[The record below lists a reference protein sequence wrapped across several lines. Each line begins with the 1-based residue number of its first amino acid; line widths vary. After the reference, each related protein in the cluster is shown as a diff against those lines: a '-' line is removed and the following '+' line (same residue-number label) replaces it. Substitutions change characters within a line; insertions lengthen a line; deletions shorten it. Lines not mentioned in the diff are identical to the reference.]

1 MATYTRPAKTVAGD
15 GTTAYV
21 DGNKL
26 PAAEL
31 NADFD
36 NLITVINGQ
45 LDSDNI
51 SSSANIPNSALVE
64 IDGTKVADHA
74 EDDATFLTATSAGD
88 SFNTS
93 RPTNLEGE
101 LERLRY
107 RIKANNGYFTEQKAT
122 NASNALTTLGW
133 TEPPIA
139 GPNLLLNAGFE
150 DNAITDQDP
159 PTHWTEEGTLTAS
172 SIEGAVAAH
181 DTYGGHKR
189 SLRFTGA
196 ASAGISQTVQGLK
209 AETKYLFG
217 AAFFLTTGGLTLR
230 TAGGLA
236 ASNAYQDPSE
246 TYTTTGS
253 SVVVRNFVVQT
264 DSSATDIKVELLGS
278 TSSNDI
284 NILGCWFHEL
294 NESAPAQLPH
304 IPTQTKSTSTEVTN
318 IPATVASGT
327 DWNTQWTDV
336 STLSLSQYIPSPGY
350 RLIYD
355 AQIAW
360 GTPES
365 PDAQI
370 YFYGFRLD
378 MDDGSG
384 SVVDG
389 PVIISAD
396 EASNEVT
403 ASGTVTLTHIID
415 NPTPGVTYAFTPQ
428 VTAADPASGTGSAP
442 RLHPAIVVTYG
453 GTPSAGS
460 NSTIQTTSRARLR
473 VEKI

>member
-1 MATYTRPAKTVAGD
+1 MATYTRPAKTVSGD
-15 GTTAYV
+15 GTTSYV

-36 NLITVINGQ
+36 NLVTVINGQ
-45 LDSDNI
+45 IDSDNI
-51 SSSANIPNSALVE
+51 SSSAGIPNSALDE

-88 SFNTS
+88 SFSTS

-107 RIKANNGYFTEQKAT
+107 RLKANNGYFTEQKAT
-122 NASNALTTLGW
+122 NASNSLTTLGW

-172 SIEGAVAAH
+172 SIESAVAAH

-246 TYTTTGS
+246 TYTTTGTA
-253 SVVVRNFVVQT
+253 VVLRNYIVQT
-264 DSSATDIKVELLGS
+264 DSNATDIKVELLGS
-278 TSSNDI
+278 TASNDI

-294 NESAPAQLPH
+294 NEAAPADLPH
-304 IPTQTKSTSTEVTN
+304 IPTQTASVSTEVSN
-318 IPATVASGT
+318 IPATVDSGT

-336 STLSLSQYIPSPGY
+336 STLALSQYIPSPGY
-350 RLIYD
+350 RIVYEVT
-355 AQIAW
+355 IAW
-360 GTPES
+360 AS
-365 PDAQI
+365 PLSEAT
-370 YFYGFRLD
+370 YFYGFRLE
-378 MDDGSG
+378 MNDGSD
-384 SVVDG
+384 SYPDG
-389 PVIISAD
+389 PYIENYDPSG
-396 EASNEVT
+396 ASVG
-403 ASGTVTLTHIID
+403 SSVGTVTLTHTVD
-415 NPTPGVTYAFTPQ
+415 ECVSGTTYVFTPQ
-428 VTAADPASGTGSAP
+428 VTAADSAGDALAAP
-442 RLHPAIVVTYG
+442 RLHPLITVTQNG
-453 GTPSAGS
+453 SASAGS

>member
-1 MATYTRPAKTVAGD
+1 MATYTRPAKTVSGE
-15 GTTAYV
+15 GTTSYV

-31 NADFD
+31 NADID
-36 NLITVINGQ
+36 GIVNVLNGNI
-45 LDSDNI
+45 DSDNI
-51 SSSANIPNSALVE
+51 SSSANIPNSALAE

-74 EDDATFLTATSAGD
+74 NDDSTYLTATSPGD
-88 SFNTS
+88 SFSTS

-150 DNAITDQDP
+150 DHEITNQDP

-172 SIEGAVAAH
+172 AIESAVAAH

-189 SLRFTGA
+189 SLRFTGPA
-196 ASAGISQTVQGLK
+196 NAGISQTVQGLK
-209 AETKYLFG
+209 ADTKYLFG
-217 AAFFLTTGGLTLR
+217 AAFFLTTGGITLR
-230 TAGGLA
+230 TVGGLA
-236 ASNAYQDPSE
+236 GGNAYQDPSE
-246 TYTTTGS
+246 AYTSTGT

-278 TSSNDI
+278 LNPSNDI

-294 NESAPAQLPH
+294 NEAAPAQLPH
-304 IPTQTKSTSTEVTN
+304 IPTQTATHSTQETQPST
-318 IPATVASGT
+318 
-327 DWNTQWTDV
+327 WNAGDTFRWEAV
-336 STLSLSQYIPSPGY
+336 GELALSQYIPSPGY
-350 RLIYD
+350 RLIFD
-355 AQIAW
+355 VTISAGAQSVSQYSEW
-360 GTPES
+360 EL
-365 PDAQI
+365 
-370 YFYGFRLD
+370 GFRVKLD
-378 MDDGSG
+378 G

-389 PVIISAD
+389 PYLWVAD
-396 EASNEVT
+396 S
-403 ASGTVTLTHIID
+403 SGDDVHDGGQVLSMSHVLD
-415 NPTPGVTYAFTPQ
+415 APTPGATHAYTVEVGGYDATNYVQMQLNP
-428 VTAADPASGTGSAP
+428 TATDGSTQS
-442 RLHPAIVVTYG
+442 I
-453 GTPSAGS
+453 SK
-460 NSTIQTTSRARLR
+460 ARLR

>member
-1 MATYTRPAKTVAGD
+1 MATYTRPAKTVSGD
-15 GTTAYV
+15 GTTSYV

-36 NLITVINGQ
+36 NLVTVINGQ
-45 LDSDNI
+45 IDSDNI
-51 SSSANIPNSALVE
+51 SSSAGIPNSALDE

-107 RIKANNGYFTEQKAT
+107 RLKANNGYFTEQKAT
-122 NASNALTTLGW
+122 NASNSLTTLGW

-172 SIEGAVAAH
+172 SIESAVAAH

-230 TAGGLA
+230 TAGGLS

-246 TYTTTGS
+246 TYTTTGTA
-253 SVVVRNFVVQT
+253 VVLRNYVVQT
-264 DSSATDIKVELLGS
+264 DSNATDIKVELLGS
-278 TSSNDI
+278 TASNDI

-294 NESAPAQLPH
+294 NEAAPAQLPH
-304 IPTQTKSTSTEVTN
+304 IPTQT
-318 IPATVASGT
+318 ATH
-327 DWNTQWTDV
+327 NTQETQP
-336 STLSLSQYIPSPGY
+336 STWNAGNTFRWEAVGELALSQYIPSPGY
-350 RLIYD
+350 RLIFD
-355 AQIAW
+355 VTISASALPVNNSSEW
-360 GTPES
+360 EL
-365 PDAQI
+365 
-370 YFYGFRLD
+370 GFQVKLD
-378 MDDGSG
+378 G

-389 PVIISAD
+389 PYLWVEDSGGDDTHDGGQVLSMSHVVDSATPGATYD
-396 EASNEVT
+396 YTVEVGGYDATNYVQMQLNPT
-403 ASGTVTLTHIID
+403 ASD
-415 NPTPGVTYAFTPQ
+415 
-428 VTAADPASGTGSAP
+428 GSTQS
-442 RLHPAIVVTYG
+442 I
-453 GTPSAGS
+453 
-460 NSTIQTTSRARLR
+460 SRARLR

>member
-51 SSSANIPNSALVE
+51 SSSANIPNSALAE

-122 NASNALTTLGW
+122 NASNSLTTLGW

-294 NESAPAQLPH
+294 NEAAPAQLPH
-304 IPTQTKSTSTEVTN
+304 IPTQTASASTEVSNLPT
-318 IPATVASGT
+318 TFDASWDSNWTT
-327 DWNTQWTDV
+327 D
-336 STLSLSQYIPSPGY
+336 SSLSLSQYIPSPGY
-350 RLIYD
+350 RLIYES
-355 AQIAW
+355 QIQW
-360 GTPES
+360 DSGKT
-365 PDAQI
+365 DTT
-370 YFYGFRLD
+370 FHYGFRLR
-378 MDDGSG
+378 MNDGSD
-384 SVVDG
+384 STVDG
-389 PVIISAD
+389 PYFVSQDEHGTGRAVAGGVINLRHVVD
-396 EASNEVT
+396 
-403 ASGTVTLTHIID
+403 D
-415 NPTPGVTYAFTPQ
+415 PTPGVTYAFSYQ
-428 VTAADPASGTGSAP
+428 VTAYDDGIATSTRPL
-442 RLHPAIVVTYG
+442 LHPDFTPTRTG
-453 GTPSAGS
+453 GSAGS
-460 NSTIQTTSRARLR
+460 SIQSTSRARLR